1 MVMWHCVSPC
11 PMRFVSGHLSRPLC
25 ILSGSHINPTW
36 FALDSSRGIETQ
48 DSTVFMRSTVLLLDA
63 LIYIPAL
70 LMFARTWQGTRSK
83 RTQVHI
89 PPSWYKRK
97 RAHVQL

>member
-1 MVMWHCVSPC
+1 MFHGYVVWCKLLFDSFGFWTC
-11 PMRFVSGHLSRPLC
+11 LTRLY
-25 ILSGSHINPTW
+25 ILSGRRINPTW

-48 DSTVFMRSTVLLLDA
+48 DSIVFMRSTVLILDG

-83 RTQVHI
+83 RAQVLTLTEW
-89 PPSWYKRK
+89 SN
-97 RAHVQL
+97 